1 MSFFWDWMYLFKKTP
16 WDTGIT
22 PPEIVSM
29 IESGKVSIGRALDLG
44 CGTGTNAI
52 TLAQRGFDVTAI
64 DVSRRAISLAKRKAR
79 SAERL
84 DRIRFERGDVT
95 LMRRWVIGHSIDY
108 AYDIGCFH
116 NLNAEARQRYV
127 AALTA
132 VLKPGAFYMLYAFEP
147 QADRRGV
154 ALDEIAALFDA
165 AYQLCGMRRGNDSTG
180 AARGSAWYTFVKR
193 AV

>member
-1 MSFFWDWMYLFKKTP
+1 MSLFWDWMYLFKKTP

-29 IESGKVSIGRALDLG
+29 IESGKVPIGRALDLG

-52 TLAQRGFDVTAI
+52 YLARQGFEVTGI
-64 DVSRRAISLAKRKAR
+64 DISRRAIALAKRKVR
-79 SAERL
+79 SAQL
-84 DRIRFERGDVT
+84 ADRVRVERGDVT
-95 LMRRWVIGHSIDY
+95 LLRRWATGQSIDF

-116 NLNAEARQRYV
+116 NLKTDARQRYV

-132 VLKPGAFYMLYAFEP
+132 VLNPGAFYMLYAFEP

-154 ALDEIAALFDA
+154 ALDEIAALFDP
-165 AYQLCGMRRGNDSTG
+165 AYRLDTLRRGSDRRG
-180 AARGSAWYTFVKR
+180 RGSAWYTLIKR
-193 AV
+193 EAC